1 MRVSDDVLMVRIV
14 TGFIV
19 TMMVLNI
26 RYGFSFNLRDFMVS
40 RVEVVNRVGFVD
52 YKVYIY
58 YLYFYIFNVLIY
70 WYYLLRIK
78 FKK

>member
-1 MRVSDDVLMVRIV
+1 MRVSDDVLMVCIV
-14 TGFIV
+14 IGFIV
-19 TMMVLNI
+19 IMMVLNI

-70 WYYLLRIK
+70 WY
-78 FKK
+78 

>member
-52 YKVYIY
+52 YKVYVY
-58 YLYFYIFNVLIY
+58 YLYFYMY
-70 WYYLLRIK
+70 K
-78 FKK
+78 FIGISC

>member
-26 RYGFSFNLRDFMVS
+26 RYGFSFSLRDFMVS

-70 WYYLLRIK
+70 WY
-78 FKK
+78 

>member
-14 TGFIV
+14 IGFIV

-70 WYYLLRIK
+70 WY
-78 FKK
+78 

>member
-70 WYYLLRIK
+70 WY
-78 FKK
+78 